1 MSDDARRKA
10 IQAMIQRVLDDA
22 PFSMRQIAEEAGV
35 SYDAVRSWATNR
47 RTPKPEN
54 LVQLADALRRRGD
67 QLHVIGDE
75 LQKIAQDDED
85 AHV

>member
-1 MSDDARRKA
+1 MDDFEKRET

-47 RTPKPEN
+47 RTPKPQN
-54 LVQLADALRRRGD
+54 LVQLAHALRRRGAR
-67 QLHVIGDE
+67 LHLLADE
-75 LQKIAQDDED
+75 LIRMEAQD
-85 AHV
+85 

>member
-1 MSDDARRKA
+1 MTEDARRKA
-10 IQAMIQRVLDDA
+10 VQAMIQRVLDDA
-22 PFSMRQIAEEAGV
+22 PFSMRQIAEEADV

-67 QLHVIGDE
+67 QLHAIGDE
-75 LQKIAQDDED
+75 LQKIVQDSGS
-85 AHV
+85 

>member
-1 MSDDARRKA
+1 MSDEARRKA

-47 RTPKPEN
+47 RTPKAEN

-67 QLHVIGDE
+67 QLHVISDE
-75 LQKIAQDDED
+75 LQKIAQDNGS
-85 AHV
+85 

>member
-1 MSDDARRKA
+1 MTEDARRKA
-10 IQAMIQRVLDDA
+10 VQAMIQRVLDDA

-67 QLHVIGDE
+67 QLHAIGDE
-75 LQKIAQDDED
+75 LQRIAQDTDS
-85 AHV
+85 

>member
-10 IQAMIQRVLDDA
+10 VQAMIQRVLDDA

-54 LVQLADALRRRGD
+54 LVQLADALHRRSAA
-67 QLHVIGDE
+67 LKALADE
-75 LQKIAQDDED
+75 LNEFPPLR
-85 AHV
+85 

>member
-1 MSDDARRKA
+1 MIDDPRRESV
-10 IQAMIQRVLDDA
+10 QAMVQRVLDDA

-54 LVQLADALRRRGD
+54 LVQLGDALHRRGD
-67 QLHVIGDE
+67 QLHAIGDE
-75 LQKIAQDDED
+75 LRRLAQESS
-85 AHV
+85 